1 MTTDATPVLEETL
14 QESFQKLCKQINEL
28 TLKREIYN
36 NVIDMVIQFSQDNAD
51 TDQKMLI
58 LYDLALDINDKL
70 YNIEG
75 SLIMEKFK
83 RGRMINQH
91 RESITLDTGN

>member
-1 MTTDATPVLEETL
+1 MTIDATPVSEETP
-14 QESFQKLCKQINEL
+14 QESLQKLCKQINEL

-36 NVIDMVIQFSQDNAD
+36 NVINMVIQFSQDSAD

-70 YNIEG
+70 YNTEG

-91 RESITLDTGN
+91 RELITLNTEI